1 MKSLI
6 LPLLLAAHAAEAQQL
21 TAVGRTYNP
30 SCPGYFS
37 QALLDAVIT
46 YAPHEAQREQI
57 QKAVLH
63 YSFREAWHHDS
74 WQRPVA
80 TQVFEAGEPGLWK
93 AEIDAVE
100 VASRGSYTMSHL
112 EFAIQ
117 LLLKDGSVIWDN
129 GGRAPLGFY
138 SAGLP
143 AIQCEAPAYQDLT
156 LVRKAHENDYG
167 PAE

>member
-1 MKSLI
+1 MKSLT
-6 LPLLLAAHAAEAQQL
+6 LLLLLAAHAAEAQQL
-21 TAVGRTYNP
+21 TTVGRSYNP

-37 QALLDAVIT
+37 QALLDATIT
-46 YAPHEAQREQI
+46 YAPHEAQRDRV
-57 QKAVLH
+57 QKVVLH

-80 TQVFEAGEPGLWK
+80 TQVFEFLESGLWK
-93 AEIDAVE
+93 AEIEAVE

-117 LLLKDGSVIWDN
+117 LLFKDGSVVWDN

-143 AIQCEAPAYQDLT
+143 AIQCEAPDFQDLT
-156 LVRKAHENDYG
+156 LSRKAHENDYG
-167 PAE
+167 PTE

>member
-1 MKSLI
+1 MKSLTF
-6 LPLLLAAHAAEAQQL
+6 LLLLAAHGAEAQQL

-37 QALLDAVIT
+37 QALLDAIIT
-46 YAPHEAQREQI
+46 YAPHEAQRDQV
-57 QKAVLH
+57 QKVVLH

-80 TQVFEAGEPGLWK
+80 TQVFELWEPGVWK
-93 AEIDAVE
+93 AEIEAVE

-117 LLLKDGSVIWDN
+117 LLLKDGTVAWDN

-143 AIQCEAPAYQDLT
+143 AIQCEAPAFQDLT
-156 LVRKAHENDYG
+156 LSRKAHETDYS